1 MLCNINQK
9 SDGLR
14 TEIKREGC
22 LFLCLAESSPLI
34 FSGKEGISALNYL
47 WEKAVKNKIISTAN
61 ILLDHNGLLD
71 LFCVQAKYD
80 NKHHS
85 SAENIDPRVQIV
97 VGQFVWKA
105 GHFVVL
111 NKNKEVIF
119 DPLVISNSVKNG
131 ELKSMRW
138 YYAD

>member
-1 MLCNINQK
+1 MLYGINQK
-9 SDGLR
+9 SDGLLA
-14 TEIKREGC
+14 EIKKDGC

-34 FSGKEGISALNYL
+34 FSGKEGIMALNYI
-47 WEKAVKNKIISTAN
+47 WEKAVKKNIISKEN
-61 ILLDHNGLLD
+61 ELLSHNDLLD
-71 LFCVQAKYD
+71 LFCINAKYD
-80 NKHHS
+80 DKHHLYS
-85 SAENIDPRVQIV
+85 EKPSDKVKIV
-97 VGQFVWKA
+97 LGQFFWKS

-131 ELKSMRW
+131 ELKTMRW